1 VLIYYVELGDNFC
14 NICCSSD
21 VFSLYFMWHMQ
32 LKNTVNLFIF
42 YLVLSLIY
50 FVFLF
55 AVKHLC
61 GNHSLDPL
69 LCTSSAIVH
78 HVCG

>member
-1 VLIYYVELGDNFC
+1 MVFAIFAV
-14 NICCSSD
+14 
-21 VFSLYFMWHMQ
+21 VFSLYFIW
-32 LKNTVNLFIF
+32 LCGVCIYKNAVNLFISC
-42 YLVLSLIY
+42 LVFSLIY

-61 GNHSLDPL
+61 GNHSLDLL
-69 LCTSSAIVH
+69 LCTTPAIVR